1 MTDWITQHL
10 SLSVEWPAGARP
22 PAWNLA
28 RTRDMAKALAQV
40 HPLFAELSPRG
51 RGGSFE
57 TMEAMPLVDDLTVE
71 QWLDLARLHG
81 RRSDADPGTTIVFW
95 NRRRAEGEA
104 QLVEIHYDQPGGPAH
119 PRLPRRPNE
128 IRFPAL
134 PPQMQARNTI
144 LSLIGAC
151 IDAFDAHRADVAWLM
166 QAPVRPME
174 PARSTLA
181 YRLLWLGENVAFP
194 EDAETRY
201 RYPADHPEPEG
212 SDPWRGGTLYR
223 WPDADLEASIR

>member
-71 QWLDLARLHG
+71 QWLDLAWLHG
-81 RRSDADPGTTIVFW
+81 RRSDADPGTAIVF
-95 NRRRAEGEA
+95 
-104 QLVEIHYDQPGGPAH
+104 
-119 PRLPRRPNE
+119 
-128 IRFPAL
+128 
-134 PPQMQARNTI
+134 
-144 LSLIGAC
+144 
-151 IDAFDAHRADVAWLM
+151 
-166 QAPVRPME
+166 
-174 PARSTLA
+174 
-181 YRLLWLGENVAFP
+181 
-194 EDAETRY
+194 
-201 RYPADHPEPEG
+201 
-212 SDPWRGGTLYR
+212 
-223 WPDADLEASIR
+223 